1 MIDYTTIKETFVLPS
16 KGKMYG
22 ENAPEKVTLRS
33 MTTQEDMELLGYSE
47 NEYKKLC
54 DAIDACMV
62 DGYPI
67 SSYDM
72 VLGDYEFL
80 LHKLRVV
87 TFGSEYNMMLQCPN
101 CKQIVKS
108 KTNLDDIEVIE
119 FDEKSIGKREITLP
133 MTKKV
138 VKLSFQTPRMLD
150 KIKEQAK
157 EYKKKKNKTGVNY
170 ELLFKVISFISKID
184 NEELE
189 DSALEQMITKLPL
202 KDALYIVQKG
212 EELNRKV
219 GLDTSL
225 IAKCPECGY
234 EVLTRFQFQSEF
246 FAPTLIEE

>member
-1 MIDYTTIKETFVLPS
+1 MRDYTTIKETFTLPS
-16 KGKMYG
+16 KGKFYG
-22 ENAPEKVTLRS
+22 DNAPEKITLRS

-54 DAIDACMV
+54 DTIDACIV
-62 DGYPI
+62 DDYPI

-72 VLGDYEFL
+72 ILGDYEFL
-80 LHKLRVV
+80 LHKMRIV
-87 TFGSEYNMMLQCPN
+87 TFGSDYGMLIQCPN
-101 CKQIVKS
+101 CKQVVKAQ
-108 KTNLDDIEVIE
+108 TNLDDLEVVD
-119 FDEKSIGKREITLP
+119 FDMKSLKREITLP
-133 MTKKV
+133 VTKQVIKIG
-138 VKLSFQTPRMLD
+138 FQTPRMLD

-157 EYKKKKNKTGVNY
+157 DYKSRKKTQGVNY
-170 ELLFKVISFISKID
+170 ELLFRIMSFILKVD

-189 DSALEQMITKLPL
+189 ESSLEQWAIKLPL

-234 EVLTRFQFQSEF
+234 EVSTRFQFQSEF
-246 FAPTLIEE
+246 FTPTLIEE